1 MTTEDASPRDSR
13 LRRRAAR
20 LARSPQGTALAAAW
34 GFAEALSWPVLP
46 EVALAGLCVADPR
59 SGPRLSVAA
68 AAGSVAGGL
77 VTYALASKGVVPPQ
91 PLTTRRMRETVA
103 RQTREEGAR
112 AVRHQPLA
120 GIPYKVYAARAGEEG
135 VGALPFAC
143 ASARARGTRIVTAGL
158 ALTAFGAAA
167 RSQRH
172 RYGPYL
178 AAAGTGFA
186 AALTL
191 IVRAWR

>member
-1 MTTEDASPRDSR
+1 MSDNLRDSR
-13 LRRRAAR
+13 LHRRAAR
-20 LARSPQGTALAAAW
+20 LARSQWGTALAATW
-34 GFAEALSWPVLP
+34 GFAEAVSWPVLP
-46 EVALAGLCVADPR
+46 EVALAGLCVADPK

-77 VTYALASKGVVPPQ
+77 TSYALAERGVVPPC
-91 PLTTRRMRETVA
+91 PLTTRRMHDTVA
-103 RQTREEGAR
+103 TQTRDEGAR

-120 GIPYKVYAARAGEEG
+120 GIPYKVYAVRAGQER
-135 VGALPFAC
+135 VGAMSFAQ

-158 ALTAFGAAA
+158 ALTAFGVAA

-178 AAAGTGFA
+178 LTTGTGFA

-191 IVRAWR
+191 IVRGWR